1 MRVIVYQA
9 SDTSALSKNFTRKD
23 FKCPCGCTR
32 QMVDS
37 ELVEKLQAIRDKL
50 GKAIKVTSG
59 YRCITHNAS
68 KTVGGSPNSK
78 HRYGMAADWRM
89 VNRSINPVALGIIA
103 AQYFKAV
110 GIYWYD
116 GCAIVHTDTRDAKA
130 TWLCDAPR
138 HYPSTT
144 YQKFILPT
152 IRRGC
157 TGDANRAA
165 TKMLQRL
172 LGLTPDGL
180 RYSLNEY
187 YARYHLPLMVVENGL
202 GASDTL
208 EADGTVHDPYRI
220 AYVKAHVQAMEAAMA
235 DGVDLRGYTPWG
247 CIDLVSASTGE
258 MKKRYGF
265 IYVDKNNDGTG
276 TLKRYRKDSFYWYKK
291 CIATNGEDLT

>member
-152 IRRGC
+152 ISRGC

-172 LGLTPDGL
+172 LGLTPDGIFG
-180 RYSLNEY
+180 EGT
-187 YARYHLPLMVVENGL
+187 ENALLKAQEAHGL
-202 GASDTL
+202 AVDGICGPASWKAISGASKYL
-208 EADGTVHDPYRI
+208 
-220 AYVKAHVQAMEAAMA
+220 
-235 DGVDLRGYTPWG
+235 
-247 CIDLVSASTGE
+247 
-258 MKKRYGF
+258 
-265 IYVDKNNDGTG
+265 
-276 TLKRYRKDSFYWYKK
+276 
-291 CIATNGEDLT
+291 

>member
-23 FKCPCGCTR
+23 FKCPCGCSR

-89 VNRSINPVALGIIA
+89 VDRSINPVALGIIA

-116 GCAIVHTDTRDAKA
+116 GCAIVHPIPAMQR
-130 TWLCDAPR
+130 
-138 HYPSTT
+138 
-144 YQKFILPT
+144 Q
-152 IRRGC
+152 RGC
-157 TGDANRAA
+157 AMPRGTTPAPPTRSSFCRPSAGAA
-165 TKMLQRL
+165 PGMQ
-172 LGLTPDGL
+172 
-180 RYSLNEY
+180 
-187 YARYHLPLMVVENGL
+187 
-202 GASDTL
+202 
-208 EADGTVHDPYRI
+208 TVQPRRCSS
-220 AYVKAHVQAMEAAMA
+220 
-235 DGVDLRGYTPWG
+235 GCWG
-247 CIDLVSASTGE
+247 
-258 MKKRYGF
+258 
-265 IYVDKNNDGTG
+265 
-276 TLKRYRKDSFYWYKK
+276 
-291 CIATNGEDLT
+291 

>member
-103 AQYFKAV
+103 AQYFKA
-110 GIYWYD
+110 
-116 GCAIVHTDTRDAKA
+116 

-144 YQKFILPT
+144 YLKFILPT

-172 LGLTPDGL
+172 LGLTPDGIFG
-180 RYSLNEY
+180 EGT
-187 YARYHLPLMVVENGL
+187 ENALLKAQKAHGL
-202 GASDTL
+202 TVDGICGPASWKAISGASKYL
-208 EADGTVHDPYRI
+208 
-220 AYVKAHVQAMEAAMA
+220 
-235 DGVDLRGYTPWG
+235 
-247 CIDLVSASTGE
+247 
-258 MKKRYGF
+258 
-265 IYVDKNNDGTG
+265 
-276 TLKRYRKDSFYWYKK
+276 
-291 CIATNGEDLT
+291 

>member
-89 VNRSINPVALGIIA
+89 VDRSINPVALGIIA

-138 HYPSTT
+138 HH
-144 YQKFILPT
+144 LPEVHSADHPQGLHRGCKPCSHEDAPAAAGADPGRHF
-152 IRRGC
+152 RRGH
-157 TGDANRAA
+157 RE
-165 TKMLQRL
+165 R
-172 LGLTPDGL
+172 
-180 RYSLNEY
+180 
-187 YARYHLPLMVVENGL
+187 
-202 GASDTL
+202 
-208 EADGTVHDPYRI
+208 
-220 AYVKAHVQAMEAAMA
+220 
-235 DGVDLRGYTPWG
+235 
-247 CIDLVSASTGE
+247 SAESTGGAWAGCGRHLRPRQLE
-258 MKKRYGF
+258 GHFRGF
-265 IYVDKNNDGTG
+265 QVPVKHLI
-276 TLKRYRKDSFYWYKK
+276 
-291 CIATNGEDLT
+291 

>member
-23 FKCPCGCTR
+23 FKCPCGCSR

-89 VNRSINPVALGIIA
+89 VDRSINPVALGIIA

-152 IRRGC
+152 IRRGG

-172 LGLTPDGL
+172 LGLTGRHFRRGHRERSAESAGGARTGRGRHL
-180 RYSLNEY
+180 RSCQ
-187 YARYHLPLMVVENGL
+187 
-202 GASDTL
+202 L
-208 EADGTVHDPYRI
+208 EGHFRGFQVP
-220 AYVKAHVQAMEAAMA
+220 VKH
-235 DGVDLRGYTPWG
+235 P
-247 CIDLVSASTGE
+247 I
-258 MKKRYGF
+258 
-265 IYVDKNNDGTG
+265 
-276 TLKRYRKDSFYWYKK
+276 
-291 CIATNGEDLT
+291 

>member
-78 HRYGMAADWRM
+78 HRYGMAADWRTE
-89 VNRSINPVALGIIA
+89 NRSINPVALGIL
-103 AQYFKAV
+103 AQAVGFGGV
-110 GIYWYD
+110 GIYWHSR
-116 GCAIVHTDTRDAKA
+116 GAFVHADTRGTKA
-130 TWLCDAPR
+130 TWLCTTPGK
-138 HYPSTT
+138 YPSTT
-144 YQKFILPT
+144 YNKFVLPT

-172 LGLTPDGL
+172 LGLTPDGIFG
-180 RYSLNEY
+180 EGT
-187 YARYHLPLMVVENGL
+187 ENALLKAQEAHGL
-202 GASDTL
+202 AVDGICGPASWRAISGANKYL
-208 EADGTVHDPYRI
+208 
-220 AYVKAHVQAMEAAMA
+220 
-235 DGVDLRGYTPWG
+235 
-247 CIDLVSASTGE
+247 
-258 MKKRYGF
+258 
-265 IYVDKNNDGTG
+265 
-276 TLKRYRKDSFYWYKK
+276 
-291 CIATNGEDLT
+291 